1 MHVKACGVGQRRK
14 AIEALVAR
22 GISAKLLAEFLT
34 LSAGVSSVIAKAV
47 GGVSPIVKLKAKVII
62 DVFLINSKSLS

>member
-1 MHVKACGVGQRRK
+1 
-14 AIEALVAR
+14 VAR

-62 DVFLINSKSLS
+62 DIFLINSKSLS